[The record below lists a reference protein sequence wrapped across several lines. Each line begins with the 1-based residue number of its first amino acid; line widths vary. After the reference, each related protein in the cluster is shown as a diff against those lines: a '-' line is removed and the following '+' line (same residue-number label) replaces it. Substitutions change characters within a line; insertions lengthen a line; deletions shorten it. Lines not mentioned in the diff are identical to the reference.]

1 LRRDEA
7 MENRRVQFKDR
18 RQNWGMP
25 KVPFKDSDGATIK
38 ENRRKI
44 PCRRIED
51 IHVEWIDD
59 FVIY

>member
-1 LRRDEA
+1 
-7 MENRRVQFKDR
+7 MENRRIKIKDR
-18 RQNWGMP
+18 RQNWIMP
-25 KVPFKDSDGATIK
+25 KVPFKDSDGATIN